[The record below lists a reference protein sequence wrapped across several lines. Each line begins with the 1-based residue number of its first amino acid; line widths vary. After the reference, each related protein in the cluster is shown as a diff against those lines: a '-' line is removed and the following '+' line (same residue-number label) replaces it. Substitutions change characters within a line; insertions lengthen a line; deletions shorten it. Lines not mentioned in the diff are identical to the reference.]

1 MRLIHAEIDA
11 AVLDIHVELL
21 EGAFV
26 EQEVEALARREL
38 AALVLGLDT
47 GGAAPCPRPVAADFK
62 LFQDF
67 LHSRSPC
74 DGPKTVNSMGLRV
87 TQMAS
92 HPGLALLIP
101 GRKTPAEPP

>member
-38 AALVLGLDT
+38 AALVLRLDAR
-47 GGAAPCPRPVAADFK
+47 GAAPGPRPVAADFK

-67 LHSRSPC
+67 LHSRSP
-74 DGPKTVNSMGLRV
+74 DDAPMTVNSMGLRWRKWRRFRR
-87 TQMAS
+87 
-92 HPGLALLIP
+92 
-101 GRKTPAEPP
+101 GRVHWRKDKSETP